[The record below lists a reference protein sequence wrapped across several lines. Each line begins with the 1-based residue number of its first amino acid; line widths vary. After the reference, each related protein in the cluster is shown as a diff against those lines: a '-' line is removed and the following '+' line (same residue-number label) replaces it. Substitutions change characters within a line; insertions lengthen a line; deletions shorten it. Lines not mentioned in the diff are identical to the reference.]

1 MAEILLEGEAPSENM
16 TGSADMTPTKQQ
28 TCGIG
33 VSVVSFQRSPKDA
46 EEVVDLLLR
55 ELIPQEDWD
64 AASDADSDSP
74 VLTEEGLSRISSSA
88 KADTLDSD
96 ISGHVTA
103 KGADPVKPSSGKDV
117 SQAQQGQE
125 GNDDVLSVLKDLDQC
140 LGESSSTEPSVLG
153 TYVTEDNC
161 DTCSVLSDITAYL
174 SEDDNQ
180 RKELQQDKGSKESLV
195 TNDDEKT
202 ELLVR
207 NGIHEDFDGT
217 TMLVDEEQG
226 KAEDAL
232 EVCISTD
239 KEPAVVERCCSS
251 GTRTDE
257 TRIEPQ
263 ENGTKCSMPKD
274 VSTKNSQPSHMITD
288 CAMAVSNKPTNYVD
302 DVIIDLCVTPEEEID
317 LVDQDGKYL
326 TDSLEGDSMETDA
339 QFEVIDVWPNPAYSC
354 ETPPKSLASSP
365 IVGSKGSSTPEISSL
380 SDHKGAIDKSNQSRE
395 LNRAVA
401 SATTG
406 LEASSL
412 VNTSEKVKVGEIRRK
427 AVPTENSS
435 VSGSVYRPKEVSVKT
450 PQAEQVSDVADKL
463 QSSQDKSRNPQ
474 PVVSMSRCTKDCGS
488 ENSGRSVVHKSSSSK
503 SKAQSTRPPTSGDC
517 DVEFL
522 QQNKR
527 VKSGPNPEGTVKS
540 HTERPKP
547 KIKPIVW
554 DRSPAHSSKTRNPVV
569 FPAQKT
575 VVIKSEGKQAFVA
588 PTAKNTVVKKM
599 EMPKPQKKMAIK
611 KIVWDRSPARQKD
624 TSKRSPLKDGDL
636 EICIPNKTEAVKEDV
651 RLVYDPQRPLSP
663 DSKNKLL
670 EHLLKVE
677 DSQETETEEIH
688 PSKLKVTISK
698 SDSKVTVAESD
709 PDVPCKK
716 LKLAGERGS
725 HTLTFVADKHKGK
738 AMSAAAKSSSRSGQ
752 HKSSKREKHKTHKH
766 SNHEERLVMLKGDP
780 KPTVQ
785 ASMTAHNSKEKPQ
798 HKGDGK
804 EKSTSVEKK
813 LSPDATKRKRSSKRR
828 KKSSDSN
835 DSKDGQGKSRKKAK
849 VSNDIEDELSSLLE
863 ITPMEGKVSRPMFS
877 EKLQQ
882 EAQPSSDPR
891 EACIQKDTVDT
902 GGGSEILETGPSTEV
917 TDLSEKLR
925 RSRAKRQQQQKT
937 SDTVVGMEPTEAQ
950 QVHLPDSEICKEDKS
965 QHDMEDMITDEQ
977 NTEETQ
983 ETQEVSITRQVVI
996 TDDHISSIAPMK
1008 TSTIDSEE
1016 DWDAILDLTDN
1027 ETDPGIQI
1035 TSPGQSSDL
1044 KTTFQS
1050 ILDEEDFYNENAEA
1064 LHLENPMEEIIA
1076 QERLM
1081 YNDTNTIATST
1092 SAALEGEDHVTS
1104 DNLSGYETVDEVV
1117 DSDNEVQVGGSGSQA
1132 RQTTTVSSPS
1142 VKASFIIL
1150 PCQNQSPTVLKT
1162 TDSISSSIS
1171 VFVKDTKQN
1180 DSEEMKACESTIVK
1194 EAALSGFTGTSD
1206 IVSNEAA
1213 KVDSGFVL
1221 PEHAGVTHEESEKVP
1236 SQIDLEVTVSKDTS
1250 EGEPRGTDSKDLP
1263 LTATS
1268 TDVLC
1273 DEPEEPVCRDSL
1285 QNDLGHNLREL
1296 LEKALF
1302 EALIQSDKKGAEKK
1316 PLEKCNNPMALE
1328 SSHSETSQNQISPSL
1343 KEEVETSMQNREQ
1356 KSDATSGAGE
1366 QSQMSSSKEKD
1377 APCEDISESADPGAS
1392 ISSNTISDDTK
1403 DPVECGATVKLPPV
1417 GNEKIAQV
1425 GMSLTSQ
1432 AITEINPAVVL
1443 EACIGNQAQD
1453 AVKPVEHKDSADAAI
1468 AKEEQRA
1475 SESKPEED
1483 QNTSEPLKSSIVKS
1497 DMPAADIR
1505 VVQNSCSKE
1514 TPAAITSL
1522 TTSARVEDKP
1532 KPCTDTTTVFTR
1544 LENSPQKKSESGV
1557 FNRLGGYSTKLKGKK
1572 SRAECCT
1579 KPRFHPYQG
1588 KAPTDSKGQGNENN
1602 IHLCKES
1609 LEELNQLVTK
1619 EDKQA
1624 GSKKRKKQRKKQRKP
1639 GPSRL
1644 YNELQDR
1651 LQREGHDIR
1660 ETYYLDGGSEN
1671 PYDEGRFTG
1680 RGSDPEYCLEEMPC
1694 VRNSDPSDMTS
1705 KTYRFKATIKVKF
1718 PKRDKD
1724 FHCYPAPQLPRFK
1737 DIPDKFPRHQMKKK
1751 EKK

>member
-1 MAEILLEGEAPSENM
+1 MAEALLEGEAPGESVS
-16 TGSADMTPTKQQ
+16 GSADMTPTKQQ
-28 TCGIG
+28 TCGSG

-64 AASDADSDSP
+64 AASNADSDSP
-74 VLTEEGLSRISSSA
+74 VLTEEGLSRISSST

-96 ISGHVTA
+96 ISDHVTA
-103 KGADPVKPSSGKDV
+103 KRADPVKPSGGKDV
-117 SQAQQGQE
+117 SQAQQTQE

-140 LGESSSTEPSVLG
+140 LGESSSTEPSILG

-174 SEDDNQ
+174 SEDDDQ
-180 RKELQQDKGSKESLV
+180 RKELQQHKLSKESLV
-195 TNDDEKT
+195 TNHDEKT
-202 ELLVR
+202 DLLVL

-232 EVCISTD
+232 EVCVSTD
-239 KEPAVVERCCSS
+239 QEPAIVERCCSS
-251 GTRTDE
+251 EAKGAHQMVAVQKLDSPLSEVEGIATHKAGGTRTDE
-257 TRIEPQ
+257 SRIEPQ

-274 VSTKNSQPSHMITD
+274 VSTKNSQP
-288 CAMAVSNKPTNYVD
+288 
-302 DVIIDLCVTPEEEID
+302 
-317 LVDQDGKYL
+317 
-326 TDSLEGDSMETDA
+326 
-339 QFEVIDVWPNPAYSC
+339 
-354 ETPPKSLASSP
+354 
-365 IVGSKGSSTPEISSL
+365 
-380 SDHKGAIDKSNQSRE
+380 
-395 LNRAVA
+395 
-401 SATTG
+401 
-406 LEASSL
+406 
-412 VNTSEKVKVGEIRRK
+412 
-427 AVPTENSS
+427 
-435 VSGSVYRPKEVSVKT
+435 PKEVSLKT

-463 QSSQDKSRNPQ
+463 QSSQDKSRNPR
-474 PVVSMSRCTKDCGS
+474 PV
-488 ENSGRSVVHKSSSSK
+488 
-503 SKAQSTRPPTSGDC
+503 
-517 DVEFL
+517 
-522 QQNKR
+522 QNKR
-527 VKSGPNPEGTVKS
+527 VKTGSNPEGTVKS

-575 VVIKSEGKQAFVA
+575 VVIKSEGKQVFVA

-599 EMPKPQKKMAIK
+599 EMPKPQKKTAIK

-624 TSKRSPLKDGDL
+624 TSKKSPLKDGDL

-725 HTLTFVADKHKGK
+725 HTLTSVADKHKGK

-766 SNHEERLVMLKGDP
+766 SNHEERLVMLKGEP

-785 ASMTAHNSKEKPQ
+785 TSTTAHNSKEKPQ

-813 LSPDATKRKRSSKRR
+813 LSPSDATKRKRSSKRR

-863 ITPMEGKVSRPMFS
+863 ITPMEVKVSRPMFS

-882 EAQPSSDPR
+882 EVQPSSDPR
-891 EACIQKDTVDT
+891 ETWIPKDPVDT
-902 GGGSEILETGPSTEV
+902 GGGSEILDTGPSTEV

-937 SDTVVGMEPTEAQ
+937 SETVVGMEPTEVQ
-950 QVHLPDSEICKEDKS
+950 QVHLPDSERCKEDKS

-983 ETQEVSITRQVVI
+983 ETQEVRITRQVVI
-996 TDDHISSIAPMK
+996 TDDHISTIAPMK

-1035 TSPGQSSDL
+1035 TLPGQSSDL

-1117 DSDNEVQVGGSGSQA
+1117 DSDNEVQVGGSDSQA

-1273 DEPEEPVCRDSL
+1273 DEPGEPVCRDSSH
-1285 QNDLGHNLREL
+1285 NDLGHNLREL

-1316 PLEKCNNPMALE
+1316 PLEVCNNPMALE

-1343 KEEVETSMQNREQ
+1343 KEEVEASMQNREQ
-1356 KSDATSGAGE
+1356 KGDATSGAGE

-1377 APCEDISESADPGAS
+1377 VPCEHSSESAGPGAS
-1392 ISSNTISDDTK
+1392 IANKIVIDDTCK
-1403 DPVECGATVKLPPV
+1403 EPVDCGAIVKLPQV
-1417 GNEKIAQV
+1417 GNEKIGQV
-1425 GMSLTSQ
+1425 LSLNSQ
-1432 AITEINPAVVL
+1432 HTTEISPAAAVVL
-1443 EACIGNQAQD
+1443 ETCIGKQGQD
-1453 AVKPVEHKDSADAAI
+1453 AAKPAEHKDNADPAI

-1475 SESKPEED
+1475 SESKPGED

-1497 DMPAADIR
+1497 DMPPADIR